1 MNINDYYLRQL
12 SSFVDGELSQK
23 ETRDLIYKMKENPN
37 IKETY
42 FQMIALKEDAA
53 KLKSLGIKKRLF
65 DFSFSNLLRF
75 LANKVV
81 MPISIFS
88 VGVVL
93 SYGIISTSLSDDR
106 RENETTTLI
115 NDAIS
120 SSEARETLE
129 MAQNEEIIN
138 YASMHYSDTNQT
150 GVNILPVQYSPRW
163 VPTGYQTARN
173 SRNKFINTTNRKGF
187 SIYISNPESSRLP
200 DGVYMK
206 ENFVL
211 IKKTHINKS
220 ARRTVTV
227 FGDIDVESAQK
238 VLNSIE
244 VN

>member
-12 SSFVDGELSQK
+12 SSFIDGELNQK
-23 ETRDLIYKMKENPN
+23 DIKDLINEMKENPD

-93 SYGIISTSLSDDR
+93 SYGIISTSLSGDR
-106 RENETTTLI
+106 KENETTSLI
-115 NDAIS
+115 NQAIS

-150 GVNILPVQYSPRW
+150 DLNILPVQYSPRW
-163 VPTGYQTARN
+163 VPTGYKTAIN

-187 SIYISNPESSRLP
+187 SIFISNPENSRLP
-200 DGVYMK
+200 DGIYMK

-244 VN
+244 LN